1 MSPTPPVHLAFY
13 EGILGMAVLP
23 RPDFSFGGAWL
34 DAGNGR
40 QIHLI
45 EGDVPPSLG
54 QHVAFRVDDV
64 DTTVAKLRAAGVDAS
79 DAKHV
84 GDTAIR
90 QAFAERPRR
99 QPVGVQ
105 SAVLISRVS
114 GVSVCP
120 KAARRISTC
129 GVSWPYERTGC

>member
-1 MSPTPPVHLAFY
+1 VPDYGGSVLVADIHHVSINVSDTRRALAFY

-54 QHVAFRVDDV
+54 QHVAFRVD
-64 DTTVAKLRAAGVDAS
+64 
-79 DAKHV
+79 V

-90 QAFAERPRR
+90 QAFAHDPDGNLLEFS
-99 QPVGVQ
+99 QP
-105 SAVLISRVS
+105 S
-114 GVSVCP
+114 
-120 KAARRISTC
+120 
-129 GVSWPYERTGC
+129 

>member
-1 MSPTPPVHLAFY
+1 VPDYGGSVLVADIHHVSINVSDTRRALAFY

-64 DTTVAKLRAAGVDAS
+64 DATVAQLRAAGVEAS
-79 DAKHV
+79 DAKPV

-90 QAFAERPRR
+90 QAFAHDPDGNLLEFS
-99 QPVGVQ
+99 QP
-105 SAVLISRVS
+105 S
-114 GVSVCP
+114 
-120 KAARRISTC
+120 
-129 GVSWPYERTGC
+129 